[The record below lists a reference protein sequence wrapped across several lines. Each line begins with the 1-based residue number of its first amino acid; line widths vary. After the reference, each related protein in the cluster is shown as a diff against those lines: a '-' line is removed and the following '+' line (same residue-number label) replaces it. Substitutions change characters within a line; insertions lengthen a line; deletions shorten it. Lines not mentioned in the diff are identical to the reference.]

1 MRSSTHATSLPTP
14 RPNAALPLGALL
26 LASSLQA
33 GAQPASSGDAA
44 GTLGTVTVTGQ
55 QEPAE
60 IRSKSTLKPETTR
73 LGKGEQSLRDIPQN
87 VTVMTEQLLDDR
99 HLDDFR
105 DVLRT
110 TAGVTFQAGE
120 TGEEDVRLRG
130 FSLGQ
135 AGDVFR
141 DGMREAQ
148 LITRDTF
155 ATDRVEVLKGS
166 ASMLFGKG
174 STGGVVN
181 QVTKQPFLM
190 DRYEVEAT
198 LGNGHHR
205 RVQADLNKQLGPSS
219 AVRLN
224 AKIQDADN
232 WGARTTA
239 RVWRPAGARALA
251 SATSSR
257 STSTTSEPNSAR
269 STTTRGC

>member
-1 MRSSTHATSLPTP
+1 MRPSTHTTSLPTP

-33 GAQPASSGDAA
+33 VAQPASSGDAA

-166 ASMLFGKG
+166 APMLFGKG

-198 LGNGHHR
+198 LGNGQYR

-219 AVRLN
+219 ALRLN
-224 AKIQDADN
+224 AMAQDADN
-232 WGARTTA
+232 WGAKDDR
-239 RVWRPAGARALA
+239 RRAGAPVSA